1 MKVSGG
7 RFKGRPIPF
16 SSKKYGNAESTPQK
30 VKEAL
35 FSMLGEDLTGAS
47 FLDLFACSGQ
57 VGIEALSR
65 GADMV
70 VFNEIERA
78 RYLFIRDLVGE
89 WDREQRAVVL
99 HMPSS
104 RCLKYLEKR
113 GFSFDYIFLDPPYAK
128 TAGVAPLYAALIDEI
143 DRYAVTKP
151 GTRIIIQHFASNDL
165 PGRVG
170 GFEQVTSRRYG
181 SSALSIYARADGP
194 PQSDA

>member
-16 SSKKYGNAESTPQK
+16 SGKKYGNAESTPQK

-65 GADMV
+65 GADTV

-89 WDREQRAVVL
+89 WDRERRAVVL

-128 TAGVAPLYAALIDEI
+128 TAGDAPLYAALIDEI

-151 GTRIIIQHFASNDL
+151 KTRIIVQHFASNDL
-165 PGRVG
+165 PERSG
-170 GFEQVTSRRYG
+170 GFERRSSRRYG